1 MYIIYPCKKDTYIT
15 NRSYLNVDGKYANF
29 GRSSTI
35 DLYKIYNENSQQK
48 QQAILR
54 LLDIPENQ
62 SEFKFKNY
70 LDIEYIFKFDTST
83 LPSNSG
89 SIISNRII
97 IGISGLTTISGV
109 LNILKSTINTPY
121 KSIIVETHND
131 SGLISIIQD
140 KSGFT
145 KEVNIEVNI
154 SNIET
159 NLEVIQ
165 DFARVEHSIGLLHF
179 DLEKDN
185 QYFSYDVVKDDIQI
199 NLSLKDVTSGV
210 SKPKD
215 YDLLVLPL
223 AKEFNEGL
231 GRDVYNLKDI
241 DSANF
246 ILSNYNGQTNQKY
259 YWETSGSLS
268 LIQKSGS
275 IQNTDLITHWNN
287 YNFLECQQNF
297 TESENLNIDITNIY
311 DSFWD
316 NQNSITNHGLA
327 ILFASQSMYDNE
339 TYFAKRFASSH
350 VRNSTLKPSLD
361 ILIDDSSYYINQD
374 LDFYFNI
381 ENSSMLYNKIGNKY
395 SNIKKLGNNNSLID
409 VEDGDITLTITSI
422 NTYESDP
429 GDPDADPPVDPTL
442 TPVYQDDFDVYQLK
456 DIKNNAIN
464 GNYYSKWTINS
475 LLNENLTELLNTN
488 LSLNFRFE
496 WKLNNNIVLFS
507 EIKKIYKSNF
517 ESLNTFKRLRSSIK
531 LYSPDL
537 SLTNTVH
544 KMTVTFYDIDAQHDA
559 VKTPFSLVGLDIG
572 DVFYEVI
579 DYDTREVLIPL
590 TKIKNATK
598 CLKEKDY
605 YWFPFYNS
613 DFFKGK
619 RIQFIFKSDQFE
631 FNNLSIAANEIFKVG
646 TNG

>member
-70 LDIEYIFKFDTST
+70 LDVEYIFKFDTST

-456 DIKNNAIN
+456 DIKNNVIN